1 MPTAATV
8 ASVASAG
15 VSIAGAAGAFAPDDP
30 ESPNYGQMTRDAQ
43 QAQIDLLPAKYRAR
57 QEYDPKFAALQR
69 RTQYEN
75 LFGTEAEMGTEDY
88 VDYVPRVT
96 KRDTGTRDKYS
107 NKIYEDV
114 TTYEPVTR
122 QRSVQKEASPG
133 MLALAKQA
141 TPLLNQI
148 GIDSQSQQTAG
159 NLARL
164 QQYGPDAFKAIQ
176 NFDPSSAA
184 LSDQL
189 LANAQEELTAGRGMT
204 ASQRRDSE
212 QAVRGAQS
220 MRGLGMGPADAFQE
234 AMYLGDR
241 GEQQLNRR
249 QSYASSILGQRNGL
263 YGRAYEALGL
273 SPGQGAD
280 ASPYL
285 GAAGQQGPDYTAI
298 NPAAYSV
305 GLAGYGAQQNANMA
319 GYNSQI
325 GGIGSLG
332 SSLGSIYKSYA
343 NRPTSGGG
351 SPYSYSAPPQGT
363 YQTPY
368 ASYAP
373 GTDYGGYGY

>member
-1 MPTAATV
+1 MPWAA
-8 ASVASAG
+8 AIGALASAG
-15 VSIAGAAGAFAPDDP
+15 VGIAGAAGAFAPDSP
-30 ESPNYGQMTRDAQ
+30 EAPNYGQMTRDAQ
-43 QAQIDLLPAKYRAR
+43 QAQIDLLPDKYRAR
-57 QEYDPKFAALQR
+57 AEYDPKFAGLARQ
-69 RTQYEN
+69 TQYEN
-75 LFGTEAEMGTEDY
+75 LFGTEAGQGTEDY
-88 VDYVPRVT
+88 IDYVPKVT
-96 KRDTGTRDKYS
+96 KRDTGTRDKYR

-122 QRSVQKEASPG
+122 QRSIQREASPG

-148 GIDSQSQQTAG
+148 GIDSQNQQTAG

-176 NFDPSSAA
+176 NFDPAAGA

-189 LANAQEELTAGRGMT
+189 LGNAQEELTAGRGMT

-212 QAVRGAQS
+212 QAVRGAQGV
-220 MRGLGMGPADAFQE
+220 RGLGMGPTDAFQE

-249 QSYASSILGQRNGL
+249 QAYASSILGQRNGL

-298 NPAAYSV
+298 NPAAYQV
-305 GLAGYGAQQNANMA
+305 GMAGYNAQNQASIA
-319 GYNSQI
+319 GYNSQMGALGGLM
-325 GGIGSLG
+325 GGIGRIG
-332 SSLGSIYKSYA
+332 RSYA
-343 NRPTSGGG
+343 NMPGRSPTVGNG
-351 SPYSYSAPPQGT
+351 YNT
-363 YQTPY
+363 YQGSGYSGNPY
-368 ASYAP
+368 A
-373 GTDYGGYGY
+373 

>member
-1 MPTAATV
+1 M
-8 ASVASAG
+8 
-15 VSIAGAAGAFAPDDP
+15 GAFAPDSP

-43 QAQIDLLPAKYRAR
+43 QAQIDLLPEKYRAR

-69 RTQYEN
+69 QTQYEN
-75 LFGTEAEMGTEDY
+75 LFGTSTGTRTEDY
-88 VDYVPRVT
+88 IAYEPREQRIPT
-96 KRDTGTRDKYS
+96 GEMRYKKNIYGTRTGEMEPV
-107 NKIYEDV
+107 YE
-114 TTYEPVTR
+114 TTTVYEPVTR
-122 QRSVQKEASPG
+122 QRTVQTDGAPG
-133 MLALAKQA
+133 MLALAEQA
-141 TPLLNQI
+141 TPRLNRLS
-148 GIDSQSQQTAG
+148 IDSQNQQTAA
-159 NLARL
+159 NLGRL

-176 NFDPSSAA
+176 NFDPASAA

-189 LANAQEELTAGRGMT
+189 LGNAQEELTAGRSMT

-220 MRGLGMGPADAFQE
+220 MRGLGMGPTDAFQE

-249 QSYASSILGQRNGL
+249 QAYASSILGQRSGL

-298 NPAAYSV
+298 NPAAYQV

-319 GYNSQI
+319 GYNSQM

-332 SSLGSIYKSYA
+332 NSAGQLYKAYS
-343 NRPTSGGG
+343 NMPGRG
-351 SPYSYSAPPQGT
+351 SPYGTVSTPTSSYS
-363 YQTPY
+363 
-368 ASYAP
+368 P
-373 GTDYGGYGY
+373 GNYFGPGGGY